1 MTVQNG
7 RISCSLLLLAVSCF
21 LLSLASV
28 APMPAPYPSAP
39 VWPDQQLSFCNPPY
53 PPPQSQ
59 YSRKADMQHQ
69 QHQQQQQQQQVQQ
82 PSPRQQ
88 YDSSRSSPR
97 HSPQHHRSSHQSPYS
112 SQPNFSF
119 LHASPSTTASSNSSP
134 THGRHHHAP
143 SHPHITLQDLSYFS
157 SQHPAAPSQQQRAAE
172 SQQAPSAT
180 LPLPPPAHYRGGVKS
195 YSADITPYSGN
206 HPHINSPAVNGSQ
219 YSQQSPHAFPPSPTS
234 SVRVHSPRNN
244 NVVHLSAAAL
254 EFSPTLSSRPTSA
267 QLAAV
272 SGSPPSPHSGRS
284 TSSSS
289 SSASSASSSAA
300 VGQHRLSR
308 ASSNVS
314 SGSPLAMTLQRN
326 VSASSIVST
335 AMGSSSTSIS
345 HASLTSSTSSI
356 ASSSSPSCTHASSL
370 AFPLHPCADYDT
382 TWHLSVEQPTHLS
395 YLLSFRTSVCP
406 NFASP
411 SSAMPCPHNASTCFA
426 SHSRLP
432 RRRRPTLLN
441 GRFNYLPTRCRY
453 LPSSSSSDDADTL
466 CPQGVHCRF
475 AHCTEEVI
483 YHPSK
488 YKTQLCPHRL
498 DEEGKC
504 GGYGMHCAKAH
515 GQGDLRVGVYEVGED
530 GGGGAGGWREE
541 DRVQFVC
548 AEWEQDEERRY
559 YEFAYK
565 VCTLNNTSARD
576 AVCPT
581 FVELLTYVLVVCRG
595 LLCVCIRPSVVR
607 ASRTTA
613 SVTASTGIVKKNVV
627 DLLPS
632 STLPSPAPTSNRPHT
647 PSGAIQ
653 RSTAVACTVP
663 KCTRTASGDH
673 SAARRGRAS
682 TRTRCWS

>member
-1 MTVQNG
+1 
-7 RISCSLLLLAVSCF
+7 
-21 LLSLASV
+21 
-28 APMPAPYPSAP
+28 MPAPHPSAP
-39 VWPDQQLSFCNPPY
+39 VWPDQQHSYHNPPHH
-53 PPPQSQ
+53 PHTSH
-59 YSRKADMQHQ
+59 SHHTRKLDMQ
-69 QHQQQQQQQQVQQ
+69 Q
-82 PSPRQQ
+82 PPSQPRQ
-88 YDSSRSSPR
+88 YDGSRSSSR
-97 HSPQHHRSSHQSPYS
+97 QQSPQHHRSAHQTPYS

-119 LHASPSTTASSNSSP
+119 LHSGATTSSSAASP

-157 SQHPAAPSQQQRAAE
+157 SQQPAALTTSSQQRSGGE
-172 SQQAPSAT
+172 LSQQAASASLT
-180 LPLPPPAHYRGGVKS
+180 LPTPPHHRGGAKS
-195 YSADITPYSGN
+195 YSADISAAYNTTSG
-206 HPHINSPAVNGSQ
+206 HPSHIYSPAANG
-219 YSQQSPHAFPPSPTS
+219 QQLPHAFPPSPTS
-234 SVRVHSPRNN
+234 SMRVHSPRNN

-267 QLAAV
+267 QLTAV

-300 VGQHRLSR
+300 VGQRRLSR

-314 SGSPLAMTLQRN
+314 SGSPLAVTLQRN
-326 VSASSIVST
+326 VSASSVVST
-335 AMGSSSTSIS
+335 AMGSSNTSLS

-356 ASSSSPSCTHASSL
+356 ASSASPFCNHTSPI

-382 TWHLSVEQPTHLS
+382 TWHVSVEQPVHLS

-406 NFASP
+406 HFASP
-411 SSAMPCPHNASTCFA
+411 SSAMPCPHNASTCFL

-466 CPQGVHCRF
+466 CPQSVHCRF

-488 YKTQLCPHRL
+488 YKTQLCPHRV
-498 DEEGKC
+498 DEEGRC
-504 GGYGMHCAKAH
+504 SGYGPHCAKAH
-515 GQGDLRVGVYEVGED
+515 GQADLRVGVYEVGED

-548 AEWEQDEERRY
+548 AEWEQHEERQY

-565 VCTLNNTSARD
+565 VDTLNPSLTCNT
-576 AVCPT
+576 P
-581 FVELLTYVLVVCRG
+581 L
-595 LLCVCIRPSVVR
+595 
-607 ASRTTA
+607 
-613 SVTASTGIVKKNVV
+613 
-627 DLLPS
+627 LLP
-632 STLPSPAPTSNRPHT
+632 PHPTHR
-647 PSGAIQ
+647 
-653 RSTAVACTVP
+653 
-663 KCTRTASGDH
+663 
-673 SAARRGRAS
+673 
-682 TRTRCWS
+682 

>member
-1 MTVQNG
+1 
-7 RISCSLLLLAVSCF
+7 
-21 LLSLASV
+21 
-28 APMPAPYPSAP
+28 MPAPYPSAAP
-39 VWPDQQLSFCNPPY
+39 VWPDQQSQLYCNAPQHPNPPH
-53 PPPQSQ
+53 Q
-59 YSRKADMQHQ
+59 SRKTEMQ
-69 QHQQQQQQQQVQQ
+69 QHQQQQQQQQHQQ
-82 PSPRQQ
+82 SPQQ
-88 YDSSRSSPR
+88 RHYDSSRSSPR
-97 HSPQHHRSSHQSPYS
+97 HSPQHHRSSHQTPYS

-119 LHASPSTTASSNSSP
+119 LHAAPTPTAPSASSP

-157 SQHPAAPSQQQRAAE
+157 SQHPTAPATQHRTAGGE
-172 SQQAPSAT
+172 SQHSLT
-180 LPLPPPAHYRGGVKS
+180 LPTPPHHRGGVKS
-195 YSADITPYSGN
+195 YSADITPY
-206 HPHINSPAVNGSQ
+206 NGHVSQ
-219 YSQQSPHAFPPSPTS
+219 QQSPHAFPPSPTS
-234 SVRVHSPRNN
+234 SMRVHSPRNN

-272 SGSPPSPHSGRS
+272 SGSPLSPHSARS

-300 VGQHRLSR
+300 VGQRRLSR

-335 AMGSSSTSIS
+335 AMGSSNTSLS
-345 HASLTSSTSSI
+345 HSSLTSSTSSI
-356 ASSSSPSCTHASSL
+356 ASSASPTCPHATASL

-382 TWHLSVEQPTHLS
+382 TWHLAVEQPPHLS

-406 NFASP
+406 HFASP
-411 SSAMPCPHNASTCFA
+411 SLAMPCPHNASTCFL

-498 DEEGKC
+498 DEEDKC
-504 GGYGMHCAKAH
+504 SGYGMHCAKAH
-515 GQGDLRVGVYEVGED
+515 GQADLRVGVYEVGED

-548 AEWEQDEERRY
+548 AEWERDCCSNTTHSSSCRDEERRY

-565 VCTLNNTSARD
+565 VCTHLNTPLPYTTARLHLLIEL
-576 AVCPT
+576 PT
-581 FVELLTYVLVVCRG
+581 D
-595 LLCVCIRPSVVR
+595 VCIS
-607 ASRTTA
+607 A
-613 SVTASTGIVKKNVV
+613 SVRLRWLCC
-627 DLLPS
+627 LLDQA
-632 STLPSPAPTSNRPHT
+632 L
-647 PSGAIQ
+647 
-653 RSTAVACTVP
+653 
-663 KCTRTASGDH
+663 
-673 SAARRGRAS
+673 
-682 TRTRCWS
+682 